1 MGANGEGKKIPNFLE
16 PGTDG
21 TRGRGGRARME
32 DEGTHPLPLHV
43 WGRERGHGTLRAP
56 SGASFHS
63 HGVSQSAEEWLAFGV
78 VEEKLRLRSC
88 RRRLGQFGI
97 ETFKPCLITQGI
109 DRDLQRKK

>member
-32 DEGTHPLPLHV
+32 EEGTHPLPLHV

-63 HGVSQSAEEWLAFGV
+63 HGVSQSVEEWLWHLESFERSFGRPMS
-78 VEEKLRLRSC
+78 LLIWYRN
-88 RRRLGQFGI
+88 
-97 ETFKPCLITQGI
+97 FKPA
-109 DRDLQRKK
+109 

>member
-32 DEGTHPLPLHV
+32 EEGTHPLPLHI

-78 VEEKLRLRSC
+78 VEGKLRSWAHILAHLVSK
-88 RRRLGQFGI
+88 LLN
-97 ETFKPCLITQGI
+97 PYLINS
-109 DRDLQRKK
+109 RNRP